1 MQDRCAQL
9 KTNFMD
15 KYEAFEKLKEYSKNL
30 EVVSYDE
37 VCDLL
42 KNGIRFIPL
51 PLAKVR
57 KSAFIDRVRPNKGE
71 VLFKHIDELGYIK
84 DKNVIDNVLKSF
96 GRANNPHQ
104 VMFYGALETELID
117 KPRLTAIA
125 ETSHILRVKGT
136 DCIDGEHYTVS
147 RWETQEEFLVVE
159 VVFSE
164 YALKNNPEVA
174 QSFENQ
180 KKLLQGHNLEKEEL
194 EFHLEFLK
202 FISEEFSKKVSNPEE
217 YKISVAYTN
226 LALLHPDVSGITY
239 PSVQTEYFGIN
250 IVLPP
255 ETVDKYVKPIICS
268 TTVVYKKG
276 MNSLIANGKNYC
288 KDIDVNYEIDW
299 KEHDSEILTTKEQVK
314 EHLK

>member
-1 MQDRCAQL
+1 
-9 KTNFMD
+9 MD

-30 EVVSYDE
+30 DKVSYEE
-37 VCDLL
+37 VYDLL

-51 PLAKVR
+51 PIAKVH
-57 KSAFIDRVRPNKGE
+57 KNAFIDRVRPNKGTD
-71 VLFKHIDELGYIK
+71 LFKHIDELGYIK
-84 DKNVIDNVLKSF
+84 DNYVIDNILTSF
-96 GRANNPHQ
+96 GRANKPHQ

-125 ETSHILRVKGT
+125 ETSHIFRVKGT
-136 DCIDGEHYTVS
+136 DCVDGEHYTVS
-147 RWETQEEFLVVE
+147 RWETQDEFLVVE

-180 KKLLQGHNLEKEEL
+180 KKLLQGHNLEEKEL
-194 EFHLEFLK
+194 EFHSEFLK
-202 FISEEFSKKVSNPEE
+202 FISEEFSKKVSNPED

-226 LALLHPDVSGITY
+226 LALLHPDVGGITY

-268 TTVVYKKG
+268 TSIVYKKG

-288 KDIDVNYEIDW
+288 KDIDVKKEIDW
-299 KEHDSEILTTKEQVK
+299 KEHNSEILITKEHVK